1 MSHPKDLETLLSQ
14 SLDDRRLSRAE
25 RQVLGHLL
33 SSQTPS
39 SANAARI
46 QHRALQLAKSA
57 LSKSG
62 DNDIL
67 VWFHDVSKVINQW
80 RYEQQETSIAHTDFS
95 PSNEPR
101 ARIIGLINDA
111 RETVDCCVFTIT
123 DDRITDAL
131 RCAHKRGV
139 QVRIISDDRKSED
152 LGSDVDSLER
162 VGIPV
167 RLDRTAAH
175 MHHKFLIVD
184 NALLLTGSYNWTKSA
199 AQSNHENVLVTN
211 DARFVCSFI
220 ETFEA
225 LWTSFS

>member
-1 MSHPKDLETLLSQ
+1 M
-14 SLDDRRLSRAE
+14 
-25 RQVLGHLL
+25 
-33 SSQTPS
+33 
-39 SANAARI
+39 
-46 QHRALQLAKSA
+46 
-57 LSKSG
+57 
-62 DNDIL
+62 
-67 VWFHDVSKVINQW
+67 
-80 RYEQQETSIAHTDFS
+80 
-95 PSNEPR
+95 
-101 ARIIGLINDA
+101 
-111 RETVDCCVFTIT
+111 
-123 DDRITDAL
+123 
-131 RCAHKRGV
+131 
-139 QVRIISDDRKSED
+139 
-152 LGSDVDSLER
+152 DSLER